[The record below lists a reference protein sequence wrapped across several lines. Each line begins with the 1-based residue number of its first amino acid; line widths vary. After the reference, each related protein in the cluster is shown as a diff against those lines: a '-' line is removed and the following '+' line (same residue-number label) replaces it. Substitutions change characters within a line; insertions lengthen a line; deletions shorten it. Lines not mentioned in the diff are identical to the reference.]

1 MITVTKFLRKGS
13 LAPAILRQA
22 RELTMTL
29 DERRRARQKLQLADG
44 SEVGLFLEH
53 GVVLQD
59 GDILLSEDNR
69 FLIVR
74 AAKQALIHVTAP
86 DQQALARAAYH
97 LGNRHVLLEVGA
109 DYLHVEPDPIL
120 EQMLRQLGVTVS
132 HIEAPFLPETGAY
145 GGGHKHGHDETFAE
159 DYALAQEAY
168 HAHEHGHSHG
178 HSHGH
183 QHSAS
188 CSHGHHHGHNHDHQH
203 AHGQSHSHDN
213 DHAHKHSASCNH
225 DHSHDHK
232 HSASCN
238 HEHSHDHKHSA
249 SCVHDHSHDHGHS
262 HSHAH
267 EHKHGHEHTHEHK
280 HEHGQG
286 DQQHKH
292 D

>member
-74 AAKQALIHVTAP
+74 AAKQALIQVTAP

-97 LGNRHVLLEVGA
+97 LGNRHVLLEVGV

-168 HAHEHGHSHG
+168 HAHEHGH
-178 HSHGH
+178 
-183 QHSAS
+183 QLSAS
-188 CSHGHHHGHNHDHQH
+188 CSHGHHHGHSHDHQH
-203 AHGQSHSHDN
+203 AHGQSHSHDH
-213 DHAHKHSASCNH
+213 DHAHKHSASCK
-225 DHSHDHK
+225 HDHK
-232 HSASCN
+232 HSASCS
-238 HEHSHDHKHSA
+238 HEHSHAHDDKHEHG
-249 SCVHDHSHDHGHS
+249 HDHSHD
-262 HSHAH
+262 
-267 EHKHGHEHTHEHK
+267 HK